1 MLYWYVSVSLC
12 RRGGDGGLMLRLS
25 SPLRPNKLM
34 SSVEKGNC
42 VESDHIGLVEGKH
55 FESLIILVAI
65 LHMDNHTNNRLI

>member
-1 MLYWYVSVSLC
+1 
-12 RRGGDGGLMLRLS
+12 MLRLS